1 MIKEMSA
8 QYWPSEGTTAEY
20 DSMSVTLQD
29 ERQLSGCKIRKLN
42 LTNNKSSG
50 QRIITQFHYL
60 SWPDGLFPTSPSQLL
75 DMMKR
80 LERAKQQ
87 EDNKSVVVMC
97 GWVQSALIIP
107 RCTFGNI
114 LHASFFFSDGVRR
127 CGMFCAISIILEM
140 LKTEQV
146 VDIFQVVKALRLH
159 NPDFVTNVV
168 SRTYFQIEE
177 NHVI

>member
-97 GWVQSALIIP
+97 G
-107 RCTFGNI
+107 
-114 LHASFFFSDGVRR
+114 DGVRR

-168 SRTYFQIEE
+168 DYKFCYNMAVHFLASFDSYSNFQLL
-177 NHVI
+177 